1 MDKTFWTD
9 SIKSIH
15 FCIAGMETVCS
26 KSLDNSKYCHNYVY
40 EDEMSKDE
48 LDNLDDEID

>member
-1 MDKTFWTD
+1 MLYQVGL
-9 SIKSIH
+9 ILILVV
-15 FCIAGMETVCS
+15 IALIFS
-26 KSLDNSKYCHNYVY
+26 KKLTNSLKDDNTYVY

>member
-1 MDKTFWTD
+1 MLYQVGLILILVVIALIFSKKL
-9 SIKSIH
+9 SISGKN
-15 FCIAGMETVCS
+15 
-26 KSLDNSKYCHNYVY
+26 DNAYVY

>member
-1 MDKTFWTD
+1 MLYQVGL
-9 SIKSIH
+9 ILILIV
-15 FCIAGMETVCS
+15 IALIFS
-26 KSLDNSKYCHNYVY
+26 KKLSNSGKNDNAYVY

>member
-1 MDKTFWTD
+1 MLYQVGL
-9 SIKSIH
+9 ILILVV
-15 FCIAGMETVCS
+15 IALIFS
-26 KSLDNSKYCHNYVY
+26 KKLSNSGNNTYVY

>member
-1 MDKTFWTD
+1 MLYQVGL
-9 SIKSIH
+9 ILILVV
-15 FCIAGMETVCS
+15 IALIFS
-26 KSLDNSKYCHNYVY
+26 KKLSNSGNNNDTYVY

>member
-1 MDKTFWTD
+1 MLYQVGL
-9 SIKSIH
+9 ILILVV
-15 FCIAGMETVCS
+15 IALIFS
-26 KSLDNSKYCHNYVY
+26 KKLSNSGNNNNTYVY